1 MPEPIITKSPLI
13 ADDRMAKLING
24 KEMALEIQSELRL
37 QIAKWRE
44 NGKRMPHLTAILV
57 GEDPASVTY
66 VGKKMEAAAEVG
78 ICSETLNLPVSI
90 TEKELISEI
99 RRLNNDISVDGILVQ
114 LPVPKHISERN
125 VCNAVATNKDV
136 DGFHIENIGRV
147 CVNMDA
153 FVPCTVMAVLE
164 IIRRTKIETFGK
176 NIVVCGRSKNIGL
189 PLALILHSDYRNELP
204 GMEATVTMCHR
215 NTPAKQLEMFTKSA
229 DIVISATGVVG
240 LIKAHMIKPGA
251 CVIDVGTNRITTED
265 GKIKL
270 VGDVDFTEVSEIASH
285 ITPVPGGVGPMTV
298 AMLMKNTFTAA
309 KMALGE

>member
-1 MPEPIITKSPLI
+1 MPAPTITNSPLI
-13 ADDRMAKLING
+13 GDSRMAKLING
-24 KEMALEIQSELRL
+24 KEMALKIQSELKT

-44 NGKRMPHLTAILV
+44 TGKRMPYLTAILV
-57 GEDPASVTY
+57 GDDPASVTY
-66 VGKKMEAAAEVG
+66 VGKKMEAAADIG
-78 ICSETLNLPVSI
+78 ICSATVNLPVSV
-90 TEKELISEI
+90 TEKELIWEI
-99 RRLNNDISVDGILVQ
+99 ERLNKDPSVDGILVQ
-114 LPVPKHISERN
+114 LPLPVSISERN

-164 IIRRTKIETFGK
+164 IIKRTKIDTFGK

-189 PLALILHSDYRNELP
+189 PLALILHSDKNNELP

-229 DIVISATGVVG
+229 DIVISATGVIG

-251 CVIDVGTNRITTED
+251 CVIDVGTNRITAGD
-265 GKIKL
+265 GTIKL
-270 VGDVDFTEVSEIASH
+270 VGDVDFDEVSQIAGH